1 MKDKDSV
8 FKSFICFKLKFK
20 MKTSSR
26 NISKL
31 RVARQNMHLAEHLKM
46 AAFDILIISTI
57 SNGCLETSL
66 KLIHQ
71 EIKISEAATGYN
83 LQEFLKLSKKNNN
96 NNNMRDN

>member
-8 FKSFICFKLKFK
+8 FKSFIYSKLKFK

-31 RVARQNMHLAEHLKM
+31 RVAFQNKHLAEHRKM

-71 EIKISEAATGYN
+71 EINISEAATGYN
-83 LQEFLKLSKKNNN
+83 LQEFLKLSTKKKEEQQQHE
-96 NNNMRDN
+96 R